1 MSDETPDDAG
11 DAEPPLSDD
20 GVSDNVSRGEDVFGH
35 RRFIDGAMD
44 GILGAGP
51 RSHSPL
57 QIFTPVGCLWVATV
71 VVGILILAVFGLQLL
86 AGIFAD
92 AGDDVGA
99 TPTEPDQVVVDEVG
113 GSGPAPG
120 SNDLAFLPRSGV
132 YEIEN
137 MPFLPECGPGDLG
150 SGFEE
155 GTIEVAEDGRSLTAS
170 GSSPGTAS
178 FEMQLVD
185 QTPDRL
191 SYVGIESFT
200 GIELTFVFTS
210 PTTLEANV
218 RSTGNI
224 CIERPAV
231 GEWDREVGEP
241 DPDAPPDVDL
251 PSWVPPNFPMGD
263 TRTIDVEENDGGTFT
278 VVFEDTDP
286 VDVLFILDEW
296 ADTNGH
302 VVASFAPGRPEDD
315 PDDGSMVYTAVVEL
329 ADGRTMDVEIV
340 DLGNFDTRL
349 TATIRSG

>member
-1 MSDETPDDAG
+1 
-11 DAEPPLSDD
+11 
-20 GVSDNVSRGEDVFGH
+20 
-35 RRFIDGAMD
+35 
-44 GILGAGP
+44 
-51 RSHSPL
+51 
-57 QIFTPVGCLWVATV
+57 
-71 VVGILILAVFGLQLL
+71 
-86 AGIFAD
+86 
-92 AGDDVGA
+92 
-99 TPTEPDQVVVDEVG
+99 
-113 GSGPAPG
+113 
-120 SNDLAFLPRSGV
+120 
-132 YEIEN
+132 
-137 MPFLPECGPGDLG
+137 
-150 SGFEE
+150 
-155 GTIEVAEDGRSLTAS
+155 
-170 GSSPGTAS
+170 
-178 FEMQLVD
+178 
-185 QTPDRL
+185 
-191 SYVGIESFT
+191 T